1 MIDYYFSFNE
11 NIERIELIHHGKPV
25 EYADGKTIGM
35 PIRKYADDVS
45 VPVKSILKTMKRDL
59 SNSIG
64 AECESFE
71 INGSDVVASFK
82 SSGFTKPATIAVPLS
97 DELFNEHGE
106 LLDSIHVRSY
116 DAYVKDA
123 FNVLIQAFNI
133 SHDEIIGVNKYAFRD
148 ELHLCV
154 SESCAERII
163 KLYALISHDDICM

>member
-35 PIRKYADDVS
+35 TIHKYADDVS

-71 INGSDVVASFK
+71 INGSNVVASFK
-82 SSGFTKPATIAVPLS
+82 SSDFTEPATIAIPLS

-116 DAYVKDA
+116 DAYVNDA

-133 SHDEIIGVNKYAFRD
+133 SHDEIIGFRD

-163 KLYALISHDDICM
+163 KLYALIPHDDIGM

>member
-1 MIDYYFSFNE
+1 MT
-11 NIERIELIHHGKPV
+11 IH
-25 EYADGKTIGM
+25 
-35 PIRKYADDVS
+35 KYADDVS

-71 INGSDVVASFK
+71 INGSNVVASFK
-82 SSGFTKPATIAVPLS
+82 SSDFTEPATIAIPLS

-116 DAYVKDA
+116 DAYVNDA
-123 FNVLIQAFNI
+123 FNILIQAFNI
-133 SHDEIIGVNKYAFRD
+133 SHDEIIGFRD

-163 KLYALISHDDICM
+163 KLYALIPHDDIGM

>member
-71 INGSDVVASFK
+71 INGSNMVASFK
-82 SSGFTKPATIAVPLS
+82 SSGFTKPATTLS
-97 DELFNEHGE
+97 PSRYPMSCSMSMASYWIPFM
-106 LLDSIHVRSY
+106 SVRMM
-116 DAYVKDA
+116 
-123 FNVLIQAFNI
+123 LI
-133 SHDEIIGVNKYAFRD
+133 
-148 ELHLCV
+148 
-154 SESCAERII
+154 
-163 KLYALISHDDICM
+163 